1 MANDALR
8 EVFSSMHYYVI
19 NNTSLDFVTDMLLS
33 KRIISHSDYCRLR
46 EVRTTRTEFCRNALS
61 LLYSS
66 SNPQTFIRLRLALLD
81 DYPWVVDEIDKELPP
96 LTSRLHQP
104 ELGEST
110 NGKHLL

>member
-8 EVFSSMHYYVI
+8 DVFSSMHYYI
-19 NNTSLDFVTDMLLS
+19 ITNTSLDCVMDVLLS
-33 KRIISHSDYCRLR
+33 KKIISHSDYRKLR

-66 SNPQTFIRLRLALLD
+66 SNPQTFIYLRLALLD
-81 DYPWVVDEIDKELPP
+81 DYAWVVDEIDKRLPA

-104 ELGEST
+104 ELGQST
-110 NGKHLL
+110 NGKLLL